1 MIDDIRQNIST
12 EIEILREISSYLR
25 RIEAASVSEKKLLTN
40 AVNSLRASAK
50 MINNSL
56 PKLLEEVT
64 IAKKLPRKEAPSAL
78 EKVEFERLD
87 SKIHVVL
94 KAEDREKF
102 FKELSIGEDIISKIK
117 KSQKISEK
125 QVVKAKSTRNY
136 LKISNRF
143 FLRTA
148 NNLIN
153 KGHFD
158 SLALNLRKA
167 NIDILLSSYIA
178 CALFSALLIFI
189 FSIFLV
195 IFLFFF
201 NLQLTSPFISLYTG
215 EDYLLRFLKLL
226 WLPVA
231 LPIAT
236 FASFYLY
243 PSSEKDSLSKKID
256 QELPFVVIHMSAISS
271 SGIEPSEIFKIIG
284 TSREYPYIGKEIRK
298 IVNQINLYGYD
309 LVTAL
314 KNVSRGT
321 SNTRLAELFSGVCT
335 TITSGGDLSQFF
347 EKRAESLLIVYRLDR
362 EKYTRSAETFMDVYI
377 SVVIAAPM
385 ILMILMVMLEVSN
398 IGSGFST
405 GIMVLI
411 VGAIN
416 ILFLVFLDLKQ
427 PSY

>member
-1 MIDDIRQNIST
+1 MIDDIRQNINT
-12 EIEILREISSYLR
+12 EIEILREISNYLR
-25 RIEAASVSEKKLLTN
+25 RIEFAGASEKKLLIN

-64 IAKKLPRKEAPSAL
+64 IVKKLPRKEAATQL

-87 SKIHVVL
+87 SKIRVVL

-102 FKELSIGEDIISKIK
+102 FKELSIEESIISRIK
-117 KSQKISEK
+117 GQKDSEK
-125 QVVKAKSTRNY
+125 QAVKPQSTRNY

-148 NNLIN
+148 NNLIG
-153 KGHFD
+153 KGYFN

-167 NIDILLSSYIA
+167 NIDVLLSSYIA
-178 CALFSALLIFI
+178 CIFFSALLAFV

-201 NLQLTSPFISLYTG
+201 SIHLTSPYFSLYTG
-215 EDYLLRFLKLL
+215 EDYLMRFLKLL
-226 WLPVA
+226 WLPVV

-236 FASFYLY
+236 FAIFYFY
-243 PSSEKDSLSKKID
+243 PSSEKGSLSKKID
-256 QELPFVVIHMSAISS
+256 QELPFAVIHMSAISS
-271 SGIEPSEIFKIIG
+271 SGIEPSQIFKIIG
-284 TSREYPYIGKEIRK
+284 TSKEYPYIGKEIRK
-298 IVNQINLYGYD
+298 ILNQINLYGYD

-314 KNVSRGT
+314 KNVSRST
-321 SNTRLAELFSGVCT
+321 SSKRLAELFSGICT

-347 EKRAESLLIVYRLDR
+347 EKRAESLLVIYRLDR
-362 EKYTRSAETFMDVYI
+362 EKYTRSSETFMDIYI

-385 ILMILMVMLEVSN
+385 ILMILMVMLQVLN
-398 IGSGFST
+398 AASGFSS
-405 GIMVLI
+405 GVMVLI

-416 ILFLVFLDLKQ
+416 LLFLVFLDLKQ
-427 PSY
+427 PAY